1 MEKKLTVK
9 DQLEIAET
17 SLDVAKEAVYEANL
31 ACTDYE
37 ESRRLRILYYHVTSV
52 LLEIRDN
59 LKKYYP
65 KVIWSYFHFVKVAVS

>member
-1 MEKKLTVK
+1 MEKLTVR

-17 SLDVAKEAVYEANL
+17 NLEVTKEAIYEANL

-65 KVIWSYFHFVKVAVS
+65 KVI

>member
-1 MEKKLTVK
+1 MEKLTIK

-17 SLDVAKEAVYEANL
+17 NLEVAKEAIYEANL

-37 ESRRLRILYYHVTSV
+37 ESKRLRVLYYHVVSV

-59 LKKYYP
+59 LKK
-65 KVIWSYFHFVKVAVS
+65 VK

>member
-1 MEKKLTVK
+1 MERKLTIR
-9 DQLEIAET
+9 DHLEVAET

-37 ESRRLRILYYHVTSV
+37 ESKRLRILYYHIVST

-59 LKKYYP
+59 LKKI
-65 KVIWSYFHFVKVAVS
+65 K

>member
-1 MEKKLTVK
+1 MKKLTAK

-17 SLDVAKEAVYEANL
+17 NLEVAREAIYEANL

-37 ESRRLRILYYHVTSV
+37 ESKRLRVLYYHVTSV

-59 LKKYYP
+59 LKKL
-65 KVIWSYFHFVKVAVS
+65 K

>member
-1 MEKKLTVK
+1 MEKLTIK

-17 SLDVAKEAVYEANL
+17 NLEVAKEAIYEANL

-37 ESRRLRILYYHVTSV
+37 ESKRLRVLYYHVTST

-59 LKKYYP
+59 LKK
-65 KVIWSYFHFVKVAVS
+65 VK

>member
-1 MEKKLTVK
+1 MEKLTIK

-17 SLDVAKEAVYEANL
+17 NLEVAKEAIYEANL

-37 ESRRLRILYYHVTSV
+37 ESKRLRVLYYHIVST

-59 LKKYYP
+59 LKKL
-65 KVIWSYFHFVKVAVS
+65 K

>member
-1 MEKKLTVK
+1 MKKLTVK
-9 DQLEIAET
+9 DQLEISET
-17 SLDVAKEAVYEANL
+17 SLDVAKEAIYEANL

-59 LKKYYP
+59 LKKT
-65 KVIWSYFHFVKVAVS
+65 K

>member
-1 MEKKLTVK
+1 MEKKLTVR

-17 SLDVAKEAVYEANL
+17 NLEVAKEAVYESNL

-59 LKKYYP
+59 LKKT
-65 KVIWSYFHFVKVAVS
+65 K

>member
-1 MEKKLTVK
+1 MEKKLTIE

-17 SLDVAKEAVYEANL
+17 NLEVAKEAIYEANL

-37 ESRRLRILYYHVTSV
+37 ESKRLRVLYYHIVST

-59 LKKYYP
+59 LKKL
-65 KVIWSYFHFVKVAVS
+65 K

>member
-1 MEKKLTVK
+1 MERKLTAK

-17 SLDVAKEAVYEANL
+17 NLEVAKEAVYEANL

-37 ESRRLRILYYHVTSV
+37 ESKRLRILYYHIVST

-59 LKKYYP
+59 LKKI
-65 KVIWSYFHFVKVAVS
+65 K

>member
-1 MEKKLTVK
+1 MEKLTIK

-17 SLDVAKEAVYEANL
+17 NLEVAKEAVYEANL

-37 ESRRLRILYYHVTSV
+37 ESKRLRVLYYHIVSV

-59 LKKYYP
+59 LKKI
-65 KVIWSYFHFVKVAVS
+65 K

>member
-1 MEKKLTVK
+1 MKKLTIK

-17 SLDVAKEAVYEANL
+17 NLEVAREAVYEANL

-37 ESRRLRILYYHVTSV
+37 ESKRLRILYYHIVST

-59 LKKYYP
+59 LKKL
-65 KVIWSYFHFVKVAVS
+65 K

>member
-1 MEKKLTVK
+1 MKKLTIQ

-17 SLDVAKEAVYEANL
+17 NLEVAKEAVYEANL

-37 ESRRLRILYYHVTSV
+37 DSKRLRILYYHIVST

-59 LKKYYP
+59 LKKI
-65 KVIWSYFHFVKVAVS
+65 K

>member
-1 MEKKLTVK
+1 MEKLTVK

-17 SLDVAKEAVYEANL
+17 SLDVAKEAIYEANL

-65 KVIWSYFHFVKVAVS
+65 KVI

>member
-1 MEKKLTVK
+1 MEKLTVK

-65 KVIWSYFHFVKVAVS
+65 KVI